1 MRLAGVR
8 PGMALAD
15 AQRVKDLECEVKDP
29 RCVDQWHLRHIS
41 LRDDDQGDFIPV
53 GEMRA

>member
-1 MRLAGVR
+1 
-8 PGMALAD
+8 MALAD